1 MRLLGSDESFRHQVA
16 LPHALVGSSDPS
28 WRERYWISF
37 QDVVRR
43 DLVFSCG
50 FGQYPNQNV
59 QEAFV
64 VVSDGHRQR
73 NLRLARALSS
83 DPERLRIGPLSIEV
97 VRPFEE
103 LRLVLEDNPSG
114 IAFDVRWLGRL
125 DPILEERHFEIS
137 GTRVTHDAIRY
148 VQHGRAQGT
157 LTSPDG
163 SRELD
168 PATWWTE
175 RDHSWGTRPL
185 PRSAGAPPGARPHWR
200 FLAFCPIQFDDF
212 GFHLYLYEGSDG
224 RIQHL
229 SAGLARP
236 LGSTRPEFPPVVNV
250 THDLEWATGSQTVTL
265 RGGVIRLELADGQ
278 TLRFEL
284 KAASARAHLRGGGY
298 EGWNGWLQGHW
309 KGEDSLEHE
318 VWDLDD
324 PANAYR
330 YAKAGN
336 DHLVEVTHGDRVGHG
351 IIEYMVLQ
359 GHERYAHAL
368 PSRPAEA
375 RP

>member
-1 MRLLGSDESFRHQVA
+1 MRLLGSDETFRHQVA
-16 LPHALVGSSDPS
+16 LPHTLVGSSDPS

-37 QDVVRR
+37 HDVQNK

-83 DPERLRIGPLSIEV
+83 DPERLKIGPFSIDV

-103 LRLVLEDNPSG
+103 LHLVLEENPSG
-114 IAFDVRWLGRL
+114 ISFDVRWLGHL
-125 DPILEERHFEIS
+125 EPILEEPHFEVT

-148 VQHGRAQGT
+148 VQHGRAQGS
-157 LTSPDG
+157 LTTSAG
-163 SRELD
+163 RREID

-200 FLAFCPIQFDDF
+200 FLAFCPVQFEDL
-212 GFHLYLYEGSDG
+212 GFHLYLYEGADG
-224 RIQHL
+224 RTQHL
-229 SAGLARP
+229 SARLTKP
-236 LGSTRPEFPPVVNV
+236 LGSEGPDLPPVVGVN
-250 THDLEWATGSQTVTL
+250 HDLEWETGGRTVLL
-265 RGGVIRLELADGQ
+265 RGGTIELELGDG
-278 TLRFEL
+278 TSMKFEV
-284 KAASARAHLRGGGY
+284 KASGARAHLRGGGY

-318 VWDLDD
+318 EWDLDD

-336 DHLVEVTHGDRVGHG
+336 DHLIEVTGEGRTGYG
-351 IIEYMVLQ
+351 IIEYMVLK

-368 PSRPAEA
+368 PERPEPSRA
-375 RP
+375 